1 MHKNLKEAL
10 EYINHGWSIIPIKPG
25 EKVPLLTSWLEFQK
39 RHATEVEVTEWY
51 TKWPDANLAIIVG
64 QISGLLVIDIDDLV
78 VGEKS
83 FRKYFGNITTLSV
96 KTPNGIHYYFKHP
109 GDKQISNAIRAAPG
123 LDIKGDGGYVLAPP
137 SVGYKWIR
145 NTLADLPN
153 QTLLTEIKSKS
164 KVDLTST
171 EIVHEGGRNNDI
183 ARFAGKLFS
192 LGLSIEEVFT
202 QSLARTKAFH
212 TPPLPEYEV
221 KTTVNSIAA
230 KEQAKKD
237 AIPVKP
243 GSLILTKFQNIK
255 EEKIEWIWP
264 GVIPKG
270 KLSLII
276 GDPGHGKSL
285 LSVHVAACVSAGL
298 EFPDGTRP
306 ETGNVLMVFC
316 EDEAGDIV
324 RPRLRVAGA
333 NLDNITHLEI
343 SERFMKLDTDIPKI
357 EDAIKQTEAKLL
369 VIDPISAYLGA
380 VNSWKDDEVRRLLA
394 MVGGLS
400 TRTNCAILCIMH
412 LNKKVSSNAIDRG
425 MGSIA
430 FSAVARSVFL
440 VGNHPE
446 ENDPRKILAPVKT
459 NLVEKAKS
467 MIFRINS
474 SQDNYPYI
482 EWEGE
487 SSYGTKDILMT
498 GVAGTEEDNKLE
510 QAIIF
515 LENQLRSGDKAARL
529 LYEIGVKEG
538 LTEVTIDRAKKR
550 LGIKSVRDRDRWF
563 WNLPYKPRKMEDDPF
578 SSE

>member
-1 MHKNLKEAL
+1 MHTNLKAAL
-10 EYINHGWSIIPIKPG
+10 EYINHGWSVIPIKPG
-25 EKVPLLTSWLEFQK
+25 EKVPLLVSWLEFQK
-39 RHATEVEVTEWY
+39 RQATVSEVTEWFNN
-51 TKWPDANLAIIVG
+51 WPDANLAIIVG

-78 VGEKS
+78 VGENS
-83 FRKYFGNITTLSV
+83 FRKYFGNVVTLTV

-109 GDKQISNAIRAAPG
+109 SDKQISNAIRAAPG

-137 SVGYKWIR
+137 SVGYKWAGGS
-145 NTLADLPN
+145 LVDLPN
-153 QTLLTEIKSKS
+153 QTLLTEIKIKP
-164 KVDLTST
+164 KVNLASA
-171 EIVHEGGRNNDI
+171 EIIVEGGRNNDI

-212 TPPLPEYEV
+212 TPPLPEYELQNIV
-221 KTTVNSIAA
+221 KSIAA
-230 KEQAKKD
+230 REQAKKD
-237 AIPVKP
+237 IVPIKP
-243 GSLILTKFQNIK
+243 GSIILTKFKDIK

-285 LSVHVAACVSAGL
+285 LSVHIAACVSAGI
-298 EFPDGTRP
+298 EFPEGTRP
-306 ETGNVLMVFC
+306 EISNVLMVFC
-316 EDEAGDIV
+316 EDGAEDIV

-333 NLDNITHLEI
+333 NLDRVAQLEI
-343 SERFMKLDTDIPKI
+343 SERFMKLDTDISKI
-357 EDAIKQTEAKLL
+357 EDAIKQTNTKLL
-369 VIDPISAYLGA
+369 IIDPISAYLGN

-394 MVGGLS
+394 MVGKLS
-400 TRTNCAILCIMH
+400 TKTNCAVLCIMH

-467 MIFRINS
+467 LIFRINS
-474 SQDNYPYI
+474 SEDNYPYI

-487 SSYGTKDILMT
+487 SSYGTRDILMT
-498 GVAGTEEDNKLE
+498 GVSGTEEDSKLE
-510 QAIIF
+510 QAILF

-529 LYEIGVKEG
+529 IYEAGVKEG

-550 LGIKSVRDRDRWF
+550 LGIKSVRDRDRYF
-563 WNLPYKPRKMEDDPF
+563 WNLPYKPRIMNDDPF
-578 SSE
+578 IND